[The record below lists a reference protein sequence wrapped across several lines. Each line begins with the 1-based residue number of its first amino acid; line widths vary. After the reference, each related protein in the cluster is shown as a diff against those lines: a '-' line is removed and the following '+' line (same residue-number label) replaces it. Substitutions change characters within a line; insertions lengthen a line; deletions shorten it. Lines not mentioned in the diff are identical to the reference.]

1 MATFRRCAIL
11 VAVVRI
17 LQFKAFE
24 LLTEL
29 NFLIFRRRNMM
40 KLAYRVFVVS
50 LFCLSLA
57 VVSFSQTAVSTDK
70 SKRSAK
76 DDRNVA
82 PTIGTGG
89 PMGGPTGLFTVYDG
103 QTLRKGEYT
112 FSIAYSN
119 FDRDPGNVDL
129 TEVPVSFQIGVLNN
143 LELFFNT
150 DALRGVKVNSP
161 GNLSSF
167 YLPNSRVNG
176 ISPGAIILAPSGPG
190 AGPLEGTAVFRP
202 AGTQPFV
209 QFPYVGGSSGNF
221 GAPAGSFTGPLFGFG
236 ATAFPTIG
244 APTAGGAASNFP
256 GLGSIYGGI
265 LPGIVF
271 QTACFQGTGAACTGG
286 IIVPS
291 IYSAAP
297 SYLNDA
303 PFINRT
309 YGQSAF
315 GTMTAGAKIRFNDVN
330 DWWGVALVAAYRF
343 NLDNADSFSGFN
355 QMQRGAGPG
364 TKWSRGDILVT
375 GAFDGRVKKWWNIA
389 VNVGYHWNSDIKGD
403 LFGTE
408 ATLLDRGDEFLLSVG
423 TDFPVNRYFQP
434 IAEFRH
440 LRYVGGRT
448 PNMFE
453 NDPYEALAG
462 FRVFPARWFG
472 FSAGYRYHFNQQD
485 RDSFDED
492 TTISQDVF
500 VPCIGATPSGEGNG
514 GSVCG
519 NNQFLLRTG
528 SYSGIPPGFRAS
540 SDPHGFLFQAF
551 IGRRNKRL
559 EDIVNKFADVTAL
572 TVSDSEIKGGCQ
584 PGFAP
589 REGQVCNE
597 STSVSVST
605 TAVDPE
611 NDVLTYNY
619 TVSGG
624 RIVGTGAN
632 VTWDLSGVQPGT
644 YTVTS
649 GVDDGCGLCGKTQTQ
664 TVTVAACDCVQVC
677 ACPTLSVAGPAGI
690 TAPGETMTFTAT
702 AAGGTTDVTYNWT
715 VSAGTI
721 ESGQGTPS
729 IVVRTTSEMA
739 GQSVTATVEIGGTD
753 PNCRCPSTASETA
766 PIDTKPVAPLIDE
779 FGKLPNDD
787 IRGRLDLFFAELSNN
802 PNNQGY
808 IINYGTPAQIAAR
821 ERLITNHITFRRFDR
836 TRITLVNGGA
846 STDADPK
853 TKLYRIPPGAE
864 NPAP

>member
-1 MATFRRCAIL
+1 
-11 VAVVRI
+11 
-17 LQFKAFE
+17 
-24 LLTEL
+24 
-29 NFLIFRRRNMM
+29 MM

-70 SKRSAK
+70 SKRSAN

-112 FSIAYSN
+112 FSAAYSN
-119 FDRDPGNVDL
+119 FDRDPGDADF
-129 TEVPVSFQIGVLNN
+129 TEVPVSFQIGITNN
-143 LELFFNT
+143 IELFFNI
-150 DALRGVKVNSP
+150 DAYRAVKVNSP
-161 GNLSSF
+161 GNLSGF
-167 YLPNSRVNG
+167 RLPNSSIGGVSG
-176 ISPGAIILAPSGPG
+176 AAIILAPSGPG
-190 AGPLEGTAVFRP
+190 AGPFEGTAVFRP

-209 QFPYVGGSSGNF
+209 QFPYVGGSAGNF
-221 GAPAGSFTGPLFGFG
+221 GGPPGFFAGPLFGFPAG
-236 ATAFPTIG
+236 TFPLIG
-244 APTAGGAASNFP
+244 APTAGGGASNFP
-256 GLGSIYGGI
+256 GLGSVYGSI

-271 QTACFQGTGAACTGG
+271 QTACSQGTGPTCTGG
-286 IIVPS
+286 FIIPS
-291 IYSAAP
+291 SFSAAP
-297 SYLNDA
+297 SYLPDA

-309 YGQSAF
+309 YGESAF
-315 GTMTAGAKIRFNDVN
+315 STATAGAKIRFNDVN

-375 GAFDGRVKKWWNIA
+375 GAFDGRIRKWWNFA

-403 LFGTE
+403 LLGDDV
-408 ATLLDRGDEFLLSVG
+408 TLLDRGDEFLLSIG

-448 PNMFE
+448 PNAFE

-462 FRVFPARWFG
+462 IRVFPARWFG

-485 RDSFDED
+485 ADSFDDRELSGSV
-492 TTISQDVF
+492 T
-500 VPCIGATPSGEGNG
+500 VPCVGFGTGGGTEGNG
-514 GSVCG
+514 GNGCPSE
-519 NNQFLLRTG
+519 FLTVSNTSTG
-528 SYSGIPPGFRAS
+528 VPPGFRTS

-559 EDIVNKFADVTAL
+559 EAIVNIPANVTAL
-572 TVSDSEIKGGCQ
+572 TVSDSEIKGACL
-584 PGFAP
+584 PGFVP
-589 REGQVCNE
+589 REGQACNE
-597 STSVSVST
+597 STSISVAT
-605 TAVDPE
+605 TAVDAE

-632 VTWDLSGVQPGT
+632 VTWDLSGLQPGS
-644 YTVTS
+644 YTITS
-649 GVDDGCGLCGKTQTQ
+649 AVDDGCGLCGQTQTQ
-664 TVTVAACDCVQVC
+664 TVVVAACDCVQQCQC
-677 ACPTLSVAGPAGI
+677 ASVTVSGPAGL
-690 TAPGETMTFTAT
+690 TNAGDTMTFTASVT
-702 AAGGTTDVTYNWT
+702 PGTYDPTYNWT
-715 VSAGTI
+715 VSSGTI

-729 IVVRTTSEMA
+729 IVVRTTSDMV
-739 GQSVTATVEIGGTD
+739 GQSVTATVQIGGAPAGCD
-753 PNCRCPSTASETA
+753 CPVSGSETA
-766 PIDTKPVAPLIDE
+766 AIPPAIDPVLVDE
-779 FGKLPNDD
+779 FGAMPNDD

-836 TRITLVNGGA
+836 SRITLVNGGTSSTGEA
-846 STDADPK
+846 S